1 MDFLD
6 KIVAVI
12 KYQKKVDAYFKY
24 ALNVNETANWDNIR
38 DKNFYRNTYMLLY
51 NASKKTLS
59 MPPHV
64 EHELDLLTVEYNNEV
79 DSNSII
85 FFPKKKTPNFR

>member
-6 KIVAVI
+6 KIVSVI

-38 DKNFYRNTYMLLY
+38 DKNYYTNNYNTLY
-51 NASKKTLS
+51 YASKKTLS
-59 MPPHV
+59 MSPRV
-64 EHELDLLTVEYNNEV
+64 KDALDLLTVEYNNEV
-79 DSNSII
+79 DSNSIR